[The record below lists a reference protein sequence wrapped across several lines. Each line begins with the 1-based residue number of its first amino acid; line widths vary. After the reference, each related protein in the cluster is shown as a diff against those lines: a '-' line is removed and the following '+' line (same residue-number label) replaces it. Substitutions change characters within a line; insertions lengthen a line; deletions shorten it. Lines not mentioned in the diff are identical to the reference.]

1 MGSQD
6 VDNTVSKD
14 MGTDHLDQVE
24 SQKDGFMEETAR
36 VVDHPAERALCFK
49 FDIRILPILALMY
62 LFNALDKGNLG
73 NAQTKGLSTGTH
85 PPPYLV
91 MVSNYKK
98 NTKN

>member
-49 FDIRILPILALMY
+49 FDIRILPVLALMC
-62 LFNALDKGNLG
+62 K
-73 NAQTKGLSTGTH
+73 STYASH
-85 PPPYLV
+85 
-91 MVSNYKK
+91 
-98 NTKN
+98 